1 MRPFFKNCKI
11 PLIYHCEYLF
21 QKEDFLF
28 LETLHISF
36 PSSVQ
41 KPESLILLCLRMWLL
56 HFLLMAVFYMIMN
69 QSFLQACFIY
79 AKQIEIEMGMNHTL
93 LSGSSEATVEPK
105 YNVMVPYVK
114 LSKEMLVLWLVRIS
128 LLGSFRKTES
138 SFWISGLGYLILTL
152 GRSTHFRSSFV
163 LWSNN
168 LLYISGLKALMT
180 LLPTDFQ

>member
-1 MRPFFKNCKI
+1 MLPFFKNCKI

-69 QSFLQACFIY
+69 QSFLQAYFIY
-79 AKQIEIEMGMNHTL
+79 AKQIEIEMGMNHT

-138 SFWISGLGYLILTL
+138 SF
-152 GRSTHFRSSFV
+152 
-163 LWSNN
+163 
-168 LLYISGLKALMT
+168 
-180 LLPTDFQ
+180 

>member
-1 MRPFFKNCKI
+1 MLPFFKNCKI

-138 SFWISGLGYLILTL
+138 SF
-152 GRSTHFRSSFV
+152 
-163 LWSNN
+163 
-168 LLYISGLKALMT
+168 
-180 LLPTDFQ
+180 

>member
-1 MRPFFKNCKI
+1 MACCGFHFLRSCKI

-21 QKEDFLF
+21 QKEEFLF

-79 AKQIEIEMGMNHTL
+79 AKQIEIEMGMNHTI
-93 LSGSSEATVEPK
+93 LSGSSEATVERE

-128 LLGSFRKTES
+128 LLDSFRKTES
-138 SFWISGLGYLILTL
+138 SF
-152 GRSTHFRSSFV
+152 
-163 LWSNN
+163 
-168 LLYISGLKALMT
+168 
-180 LLPTDFQ
+180 

>member
-138 SFWISGLGYLILTL
+138 SF
-152 GRSTHFRSSFV
+152 
-163 LWSNN
+163 
-168 LLYISGLKALMT
+168 
-180 LLPTDFQ
+180 

>member
-1 MRPFFKNCKI
+1 MACCGFHFLRNCKI

-21 QKEDFLF
+21 QKEEFLF

-69 QSFLQACFIY
+69 QSFLQACFFY
-79 AKQIEIEMGMNHTL
+79 AKQIEIEMGMNHTI
-93 LSGSSEATVEPK
+93 LSGSSEATIEPE

-128 LLGSFRKTES
+128 LLDSFRKTES
-138 SFWISGLGYLILTL
+138 SF
-152 GRSTHFRSSFV
+152 
-163 LWSNN
+163 
-168 LLYISGLKALMT
+168 
-180 LLPTDFQ
+180 

>member
-1 MRPFFKNCKI
+1 MACCGFHFLRNCKI

-41 KPESLILLCLRMWLL
+41 KPESLILFCLRMWLL

-69 QSFLQACFIY
+69 HSFLQACFVY
-79 AKQIEIEMGMNHTL
+79 AKQIEIEMGVNHTL
-93 LSGSSEATVEPK
+93 LSGSSEATIEPE
-105 YNVMVPYVK
+105 YNVMIPYVK

-128 LLGSFRKTES
+128 LLDSFRKTES
-138 SFWISGLGYLILTL
+138 SF
-152 GRSTHFRSSFV
+152 
-163 LWSNN
+163 
-168 LLYISGLKALMT
+168 
-180 LLPTDFQ
+180 

>member
-1 MRPFFKNCKI
+1 MACCGFHFLRNCKI

-21 QKEDFLF
+21 QKEEFLF

-79 AKQIEIEMGMNHTL
+79 AKQIEIEMGMNHTI
-93 LSGSSEATVEPK
+93 LSGSSEATIEPE

-128 LLGSFRKTES
+128 LLDSFRKTES
-138 SFWISGLGYLILTL
+138 SF
-152 GRSTHFRSSFV
+152 
-163 LWSNN
+163 
-168 LLYISGLKALMT
+168 
-180 LLPTDFQ
+180 